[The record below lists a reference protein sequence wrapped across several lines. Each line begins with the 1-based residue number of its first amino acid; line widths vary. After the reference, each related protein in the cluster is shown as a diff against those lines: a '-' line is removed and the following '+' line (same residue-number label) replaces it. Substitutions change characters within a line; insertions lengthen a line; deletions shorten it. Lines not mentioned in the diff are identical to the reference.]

1 MPMHEHAVLSSDSCC
16 TFFMVFSSE
25 FLSQTILDQ
34 LTYVQEAC
42 KHTLQL
48 YKVQVSKDN
57 EYDELKCAHEQ
68 LQRKLEEQSKEA
80 SEALQEKAK
89 LEDQLK
95 KVHHISQQQFTQE
108 DLKSEVIVGKDSERQ
123 TFEQRLV
130 AEAERTHQAEEE
142 REAAMQEVERLH
154 FIEQRAREDVQ
165 RLELA
170 LLTEQQ
176 IREQEAEQTEAFLQG
191 MRDALLSKE
200 QMSEKIIKEIEA
212 ARQEAERFHLALI
225 AQERELEE
233 MRHNVDRMRH
243 TFVAEQERWRQDM
256 ANLQQRLDDAQ
267 AQAQSEQYS
276 EPAKADITPW
286 NVPRRDVRIV
296 QEIGV
301 GAWGIVARGVYRGQP
316 VAVKWPHQM
325 IVNQH
330 TLERL
335 ERETQLMTQVRHPN
349 LVRIV
354 AAVFDEDSQALRAPP
369 MIITELLDMNLRQC
383 YEQGRLQG
391 SSRMPIF
398 KDVAYGLHYLH
409 DRQEP
414 IIHRDVSAPNVLLQ
428 ALPAGMWRAKVSDF
442 GSANVARLSK
452 TAGEGAIIYM
462 APEAFPQ
469 TDPSVP
475 HIPHT
480 TKIDVFSYGILLCEV
495 ITARLPDPAQYFE
508 RLEMVRGQST
518 PLHGLIVSCTK
529 HNPDNRPTIARVI
542 DELHKIP
549 QPRPRQL

>member
-1 MPMHEHAVLSSDSCC
+1 M
-16 TFFMVFSSE
+16 
-25 FLSQTILDQ
+25 
-34 LTYVQEAC
+34 TYVQEVC
-42 KHTLQL
+42 KHAIQL
-48 YKVQVSKDN
+48 HEVRVSKDK
-57 EYDELKCAHEQ
+57 EFDELKYTHEQ
-68 LQRKLEEQSKEA
+68 LQQQLEEQSKDA
-80 SEALQEKAK
+80 SEALQEKAR
-89 LEDQLK
+89 LEEQLRRE
-95 KVHHISQQQFTQE
+95 HDIHQQHLAF
-108 DLKSEVIVGKDSERQ
+108 
-123 TFEQRLV
+123 
-130 AEAERTHQAEEE
+130 EAERAHQAAKE
-142 REAAMQEVERLH
+142 RDAARQEVERLH
-154 FIEQRAREDVQ
+154 LVEQRATEDVQ

-170 LLTEQQ
+170 LLSDQQ
-176 IREQEAEQTEAFLQG
+176 TRKEEAKQTEAYVQG
-191 MRDALLSKE
+191 MRNALLSERQAAIKFKE
-200 QMSEKIIKEIEA
+200 EREA
-212 ARQEAERFHLALI
+212 ARQETERFHIALV
-225 AQERELEE
+225 AKERELEE
-233 MRHNVDRMRH
+233 MRHNAERMRQ
-243 TFVAEQERWRQDM
+243 TLAAEQERWRQDM
-256 ANLQQRLDDAQ
+256 AHLQQRLDDAQ

-301 GAWGIVARGVYRGQP
+301 GAWGTVARGVYRGQP
-316 VAVKWPHQM
+316 VAVKWPHQV

-354 AAVFDEDSQALRAPP
+354 AAVFDEESQALRAPP

-452 TAGEGAIIYM
+452 TAGEGAIIYT

-469 TDPSVP
+469 TDPSAP
-475 HIPHT
+475 HVPHT

-529 HNPDNRPTIARVI
+529 HNPDDRPTIARVI